1 MPRGIYKRNTR
12 SAAQL
17 QRTINGLEAQLSH
30 AQTSLESAQALLADT
45 QKVVRNQTE
54 SLHATEQQRDQATA
68 RAYEFEQ
75 HNGRLYS
82 QVVQLRAELDLNKQA
97 MLKGIDVLNEGSDR
111 VTTLKAELTA
121 MERAL
126 AIVSGVRATG

>member
-1 MPRGIYKRNTR
+1 MPHGIYKRNTR

-17 QRTINGLEAQLSH
+17 QHTINDLEAH
-30 AQTSLESAQALLADT
+30 LESAQAALRDNACSIAQMQQD
-45 QKVVRNQTE
+45 VRRTAE
-54 SLHATEQQRDQATA
+54 QRDKATA
-68 RAYEFEQ
+68 RAAEFEQ

-97 MLKGIDVLNEGSDR
+97 MLKSIDVLNEGSDR

>member
-75 HNGRLYS
+75 YNGRLYS

>member
-68 RAYEFEQ
+68 RAYEFEA

-82 QVVQLRAELDLNKQA
+82 QVVQLRAERSLDAQRVEAAAVKCTEA
-97 MLKGIDVLNEGSDR
+97 ADR
-111 VTTLKAELTA
+111 IVTLKAEITA
-121 MERAL
+121 LERSL